1 MNYSGASQFD
11 TDVQADWAKDW
22 SREDEMARHVDLAD
36 TETARKK
43 QEAHEAEAEKHRI
56 KD

>member
-1 MNYSGASQFD
+1 MNPSESQW
-11 TDVQADWAKDW
+11 T
-22 SREDEMARHVDLAD
+22 REDEMARHVDVAD
-36 TETARKK
+36 METARAK

>member
-1 MNYSGASQFD
+1 MNTNESQFPEW
-11 TDVQADWAKDW
+11 T
-22 SREDEMARHVDLAD
+22 REDEMARHVDLAD
-36 TETARKK
+36 METARKR